1 MPEALHK
8 PERQRTPTK
17 MVVVVVVVVVV
28 VIDYKMIT
36 LKLLKFMMED

>member
-28 VIDYKMIT
+28 A
-36 LKLLKFMMED
+36 EP

>member
-28 VIDYKMIT
+28 VPKTRYT
-36 LKLLKFMMED
+36 FLSFWGFNLVL